1 VKAAEPDGAS
11 LALGESGRE
20 LGVHRFAHEAM
31 ATLFEVHC
39 AHADPRYARQAA
51 EAAFDLLDR
60 LEQDLSRFV
69 ANSDV
74 SRINALRAG
83 ETTRVSPQTME
94 CLQISVAMH
103 AVTRQAFDV
112 SIGTGLER
120 LELAPGEFAVHAREA
135 GAQLDLGGIGKG
147 FAVDRMAE
155 SLREWDVHSALVH
168 GGFSSVLAGDAPPG
182 RDGWPLTPSA
192 PGGGGVL
199 ARVRAR
205 RLALSASGTRKGDH
219 ILDPR
224 TGLPARRRAAW
235 VALPCDAAGS
245 PEAGGSP
252 ATVAEALST
261 AFMLL
266 PVDEIEDLVRQC
278 PGLEAWLTLEP
289 TEEGQAGGALVHLP
303 GRGPAAG

>member
-1 VKAAEPDGAS
+1 MKAPEPGGAR
-11 LALGESGRE
+11 LALGESGAE

-83 ETTRVSPQTME
+83 ETARVSPQTME
-94 CLQISVAMH
+94 CLQIAVAMH
-103 AVTRQAFDV
+103 AVTRQAFDI

-120 LELAPGEFAVHAREA
+120 LELAPDEFAVHAREA

-147 FAVDRMAE
+147 FAVDRMVE

-182 RDGWPLTPSA
+182 RDGWPLTLSA

-205 RLALSASGTRKGDH
+205 RLALSASGTAEGRAHPGSTNR
-219 ILDPR
+219 PP
-224 TGLPARRRAAW
+224 GAPASGVGGPPLRRRGIARGGR
-235 VALPCDAAGS
+235 LAGH
-245 PEAGGSP
+245 G
-252 ATVAEALST
+252 
-261 AFMLL
+261 
-266 PVDEIEDLVRQC
+266 R
-278 PGLEAWLTLEP
+278 
-289 TEEGQAGGALVHLP
+289 GGALDGVHAP
-303 GRGPAAG
+303 ARG